1 MTTASGGRA
10 VRTYGAAAGE
20 FRQQVRDGAGLSG
33 SLFFAV
39 DRGGALELGL
49 AASSAT
55 RGTTASVKSRADL
68 WMIVIGLSARGPGRV
83 RRPG

>member
-55 RGTTASVKSRADL
+55 RGTASVKSRADL
-68 WMIVIGLSARGPGRV
+68 WMIMIGLSARGPALV